1 MEKYIKP
8 TEEQMKVIQELA
20 NNGTLSIALRDVEM
34 NDTQRLNIVGEM
46 FDYSDS
52 GVFSEK
58 VLSNEYQDSEIIDY
72 LKDETEVTIEELI
85 KAYKLSKQEKREVIC
100 DFLGVNYLT
109 TNEEIS
115 ELIKDFK

>member
-1 MEKYIKP
+1 MKKYIKP
-8 TEEQMKVIQELA
+8 TEEQIKALQELA

-58 VLSNEYQDSEIIDY
+58 VLSNEYNNSELIDY
-72 LKDETEVTIEELI
+72 LKDETEVTIGDI
-85 KAYKLSKQEKREVIC
+85 IQAYKLMPSEKREIIC